1 MLKITSVLVLILI
14 IVFSFPLT
22 PVQADGAQSAES
34 KHYLSG
40 DMLSGEIPLEEL
52 NIFDLSHPAF
62 TGSNCNSNSINLMS
76 STKNSNI
83 INPAAISGTPW
94 AWGDNSYG
102 QLGNGTTGN
111 ALAPT
116 QVIGLSAV
124 ASVAG
129 GECHSLA
136 LKTDGTVWAWGW
148 NNYGQ
153 LGDATTND
161 SALPMQVSGLSGVIA
176 ISGKG
181 YHNLALKSD
190 GTVWA
195 WGSNY
200 NGQLG
205 NGSTVDSS
213 IPEQVSGLS
222 GVIAIAGGTY
232 HSLALKSNGTVWAW
246 GDNSY
251 GELGDRTS
259 NERHSP
265 VQVSGLSSVI
275 AIASGSSHS
284 LALRSDGT
292 VWTWGSNN
300 LGELGYGSTGV
311 SSNTPTQV
319 SGLSGVTAIAGG
331 EIQSLA
337 LKSDGSVWAWGLRI
351 ALQTGG
357 GIGGSIYPTPAQ
369 VSDLN
374 GITAISAGEFHGLA
388 IKSDGKIWGW
398 GHNYYGQLGN
408 GTNSIG
414 SIPTVASGLD
424 GITGIAGGRYHSLAC
439 SSDGSVWSWGWNFYG
454 QLGNGKTGG
463 SANPA
468 AVSGLSDV
476 VAVAAGVEHS
486 LISKS
491 DGTVWGWGSNDYGQL
506 GNGTTNSSYT
516 PVQASSL
523 TGVIAL
529 ACGYL
534 HSLALKSDGTVWAWG
549 YNSFGQLGNGTYNNS
564 STPVQVNSLNG
575 VIAIAE
581 GVNHC
586 MALKSDGSVWN
597 WGYNNHGQL
606 GDGTFNKSL
615 VPLRVSG
622 LNNIIAIA
630 AGGSHSLALK
640 SDGTVWAWGYN
651 HFGQLGMGISGADIF
666 NPVQVSGL
674 SGIIAIAGGMN
685 HSLALKSDGT
695 VWTWGYNSTG
705 QLGNGTTNDSYSPL
719 QVTGLSSVTAIAGG
733 YYHSLALK
741 AAGTVW
747 GWGYN
752 YQGQLGNGTYIGSLI
767 PMQAT
772 SLSGVSRIASFGSN
786 SLAIIS
792 PPTEPNLTSP
802 ADGATVSGTSV
813 TFQWSASSGATNY
826 WLVVVKSSDGS
837 SVINKAVGNVTT
849 DVEFGFPNDGTQY
862 KWVVAAG
869 NGAGWSDASLI
880 KAFTNGIVSV
890 PPAPSLT
897 SPADGSTVS
906 STSVTF
912 QWSASSGATNYWLAV
927 IKASDNSVIVN
938 KAVGNVTSDT
948 ESGFPNDGTAYKWV
962 VAAGNGAGWG
972 NASTVRS
979 FTSGIIIVPTA
990 PALTS
995 PADGATVSGASV
1007 TFQWSASRGATNY
1020 WLAIVKSSDNSVIV
1034 NKAVSNVTSDTE
1046 TGFPNDG
1053 TAYKWVVAAGN
1064 SAGWSGAS
1072 AARTFTNG
1080 TVTIPS
1086 APSLTSPA
1094 DGATVSG
1101 TSVTFQWAASSG
1113 ATNYWLAVVKASDNS
1128 VIVNKAVGNVTSS
1141 LETGFT
1147 NNGTQ
1152 YRWVVAAGNN
1162 AGWGS
1167 ASAVRS
1173 FTNGTAVPAAPS
1185 LVSPADG
1192 AKASGT
1198 TVTFQWAAS
1207 SGATNYWLA
1216 VTRVSDNS
1224 VIVNKAVGNVTSDIE
1239 AGFPNNGTQYRW
1251 VVAAGNSAGWG
1262 SASTTRI
1269 FTNGP

>member
-14 IVFSFPLT
+14 IVFYFPLT
-22 PVQADGAQSAES
+22 PVQVDGPQSAES

-40 DMLSGEIPLEEL
+40 DMLSGEIPLEES
-52 NIFDLSHPAF
+52 NVFAISHLAF
-62 TGSNCNSNSINLMS
+62 TGSNCNSNTINLMS
-76 STKNSNI
+76 SAKNSNI

-94 AWGDNSYG
+94 AWGDNSFG

-111 ALAPT
+111 ELIPT
-116 QVIGLSAV
+116 QVIGLSGV

-161 SALPMQVSGLSGVIA
+161 SALPVQVSGLNGVIA

-213 IPEQVSGLS
+213 IPVQVSGLS

-265 VQVSGLSSVI
+265 VQVSGLNSVI
-275 AIASGSSHS
+275 AIASGYFHS

-300 LGELGYGSTGV
+300 LGELGYGSMGV

-331 EIQSLA
+331 GIQSLA
-337 LKSDGSVWAWGLRI
+337 LKSDGSVWPWGLRI
-351 ALQTGG
+351 TSQTGG
-357 GIGGSIYPTPAQ
+357 GCGGSSYPSPGQ

-374 GITAISAGEFHGLA
+374 GITAISAGEYHCLA
-388 IKSDGKIWGW
+388 FKSDGKIWGW
-398 GHNYYGQLGN
+398 GHNFYGQLGN
-408 GTNSIG
+408 GTNIVG
-414 SIPTVASGLD
+414 STPTVASGLD
-424 GITGIAGGRYHSLAC
+424 GITGISGGRYHSLAC
-439 SSDGSVWSWGWNFYG
+439 RSDGSVWSWGWNFYG

-468 AVSGLSDV
+468 AVSGLSGV

-506 GNGTTNSSYT
+506 GNGTTNSSYA

-529 ACGYL
+529 AAGYL

-581 GVNHC
+581 GINHC
-586 MALKSDGSVWN
+586 MALKSDGTVWD
-597 WGYNNHGQL
+597 WGYNYHGQL
-606 GDGTFNKSL
+606 GDGTFNKSP
-615 VPLRVSG
+615 VPLQVSG

-630 AGGSHSLALK
+630 GGGSHSLALK

-651 HFGQLGMGISGADIF
+651 RFGQLGMGISGADIF

-695 VWTWGYNSTG
+695 VWAWGYNSTG
-705 QLGNGTTNDSYSPL
+705 QLGNGTTNDSYSPV

-733 YYHSLALK
+733 YYHSLVLRSD
-741 AAGTVW
+741 GTVW

-752 YQGQLGNGTYIGSLI
+752 YQGQLGNGTYIKSSQ

-772 SLSGVSRIASFGSN
+772 SLSSVSRIASFGSN

-792 PPTEPNLTSP
+792 PPTAPNLISP

-813 TFQWSASSGATNY
+813 TFQWSASSGAVNY
-826 WLVVVKSSDGS
+826 WLAVVKASDN
-837 SVINKAVGNVTT
+837 SVLINKAVGNVTWDT
-849 DVEFGFPNDGTQY
+849 ETGFPNDGTTY
-862 KWVVAAG
+862 RWVVAGG
-869 NGAGWSDASLI
+869 NSAGWSSAST
-880 KAFTNGIVSV
+880 ARNFTNGSAVTI
-890 PPAPSLT
+890 PTAPTLS

-912 QWSASSGATNYWLAV
+912 QWSASNGATNYWLAV
-927 IKASDNSVIVN
+927 IRASDNSVIVN
-938 KAVGNVTSDT
+938 KAVG
-948 ESGFPNDGTAYKWV
+948 
-962 VAAGNGAGWG
+962 
-972 NASTVRS
+972 
-979 FTSGIIIVPTA
+979 
-990 PALTS
+990 
-995 PADGATVSGASV
+995 
-1007 TFQWSASRGATNY
+1007 
-1020 WLAIVKSSDNSVIV
+1020 
-1034 NKAVSNVTSDTE
+1034 NVTSDTE

-1064 SAGWSGAS
+1064 GAGWSSAS

-1086 APSLTSPA
+1086 APGLTSPV

-1101 TSVTFQWAASSG
+1101 ASVTFQWS
-1113 ATNYWLAVVKASDNS
+1113 
-1128 VIVNKAVGNVTSS
+1128 
-1141 LETGFT
+1141 
-1147 NNGTQ
+1147 
-1152 YRWVVAAGNN
+1152 
-1162 AGWGS
+1162 
-1167 ASAVRS
+1167 
-1173 FTNGTAVPAAPS
+1173 
-1185 LVSPADG
+1185 
-1192 AKASGT
+1192 
-1198 TVTFQWAAS
+1198 AS

-1216 VTRVSDNS
+1216 VTNTNGNYVVINKAVGNVTSVTIIGFPNIGTMYKWVVAAGNSAGWGNASTARTFINGTVGGPAPSVAYPPEGGSVSGTSITFKWDPVNEATNYWLAVIKASDNSVIINKAVGNVTSDTEAGFPNNGTQYKWVIAPGNSTGWGIAQSRIFTSGVEIPAAPSLTSPADGAKVNGTSVTFQWAPSSGATNYWLAVVRVSDNS

-1262 SASTTRI
+1262 SASATRT